1 MTGPPK
7 LTFIHVVRNVEMPIG
22 PNKSVVSDT
31 IGGETIV
38 INIYSGAYYALTE
51 AGSRCWAA
59 VSSGDIPSADSAAL
73 LGLISEGLLETDE
86 KPAGKPLEPNL
97 LFTKYTDMESLLIGD
112 PIHEVDEQ
120 GWPKFR

>member
-1 MTGPPK
+1 
-7 LTFIHVVRNVEMPIG
+7 MPVQ
-22 PNKSVVSDT
+22 PSKSVVSDT
-31 IGGETIV
+31 IGKETIV

-51 AGSRCWAA
+51 AGSSIWAA
-59 VSSGDIPSADSAAL
+59 VAKGDLVSVNQDAL
-73 LGLISEGLLETDE
+73 VTLISEGLLDADETPEVSPMDS
-86 KPAGKPLEPNL
+86 NL